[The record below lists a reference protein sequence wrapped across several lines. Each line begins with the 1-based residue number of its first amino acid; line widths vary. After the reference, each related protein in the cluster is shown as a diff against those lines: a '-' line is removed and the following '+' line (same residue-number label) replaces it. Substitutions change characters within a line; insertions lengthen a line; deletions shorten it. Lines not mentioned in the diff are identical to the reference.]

1 MKTLYIRKALTK
13 TKKAGH
19 AAIRE
24 VFALRYRPTAKKML
38 EIKAF
43 RRKGVTFAE
52 FEKLVLGAQFEAQEK
67 KNTRI
72 PARSGT
78 RNFMSSGKMDFPCL
92 GYRQKQIAKGLPI
105 QKRWENQLISFD
117 PTSKIDCL
125 LSASHTDADANKITW
140 QNKKENCS
148 VQISVKFE
156 KYSRAC
162 LYQKS
167 IYSYSINC
175 HPSLRKAPSW
185 VRANAGMIALWAEK
199 QFEENGEECWA
210 AKWVRKG
217 QGISL
222 VTEDGFILQR
232 GNQTAHGKTIAA
244 CRGVLKRR
252 ETEKGLEKKESRL
265 MQMLQD
271 NNPNGYSNISV
282 RISDSI
288 KAGNCQ
294 QGTLAFRDRFFPGQ
308 ESATVSEILQEAKT
322 FSERDRAIAAC
333 ARAIRT
339 SKKIK
344 ETA

>member
-1 MKTLYIRKALTK
+1 MKTLYIRKALGK

-24 VFALRYRPTAKKML
+24 IFAMGYRPTAKKML
-38 EIKAF
+38 EVKAF
-43 RRKGVTFAE
+43 RRKGVTVAE
-52 FEKLVLGAQFEAQEK
+52 FEKLVLGAQFEAQK
-67 KNTRI
+67 MKNTRI
-72 PARSGT
+72 PVRSDR
-78 RNFMSSGKMDFPCL
+78 RNFMSNGKTDFPCL
-92 GYRQKQIAKGLPI
+92 GYRQKQIGKGLPI
-105 QKRWENQLISFD
+105 QKRWENQLVGFD
-117 PTSKIDCL
+117 PNSKIDCL
-125 LSASHTDADANKITW
+125 LSAAHTGESKTTW

-148 VQISVKFE
+148 VQISIKAE

-162 LYQKS
+162 RYQKS
-167 IYSYSINC
+167 VYSYSINC
-175 HPSLRKAPSW
+175 HPSLRKAPDW

-199 QFEENGEECWA
+199 EFEENGDECWA

-222 VTEDGFILQR
+222 VTEYGFILRR
-232 GNQTAHGKTIAA
+232 GNETAHGKTIGA

-265 MQMLQD
+265 MQMLRD
-271 NNPNGYSNISV
+271 NNPNGYSDISV

-294 QGTLAFRDRFFPGQ
+294 EGTLAFRDRFFPGQ
-308 ESATVSEILQEAKT
+308 ESATVSEILEEAKT
-322 FSERDRAIAAC
+322 FSDRDRAIAAC

-339 SKKIK
+339 NKKTKQI
-344 ETA
+344 A

>member
-1 MKTLYIRKALTK
+1 MKTLYIKKALEK

-19 AAIRE
+19 AALRE
-24 VFALRYRPTAKKML
+24 IFAMGYRPTAKKML
-38 EIKAF
+38 EVKAF
-43 RRKGVTFAE
+43 RRKGVTVAE

-92 GYRQKQIAKGLPI
+92 GYRQKQIAKGLPT

-125 LSASHTDADANKITW
+125 LFAAHTGENKTTW

-148 VQISVKFE
+148 VQISIKSE
-156 KYSRAC
+156 KYSRSC
-162 LYQKS
+162 VYSKMV
-167 IYSYSINC
+167 YSYSINC
-175 HPSLRKAPSW
+175 HPNLRKAPSW

-232 GNQTAHGKTIAA
+232 ANQTAHGKTIGA

-265 MQMLQD
+265 MQMLRD

-294 QGTLAFRDRFFPGQ
+294 EGTLAFRDRFFPGQ
-308 ESATVSEILQEAKT
+308 ESATVSEILEEAKT